1 MYRGCVYPDAI
12 FFQGSPVIFFKK
24 YFFLEFYFA
33 RVRVEIKKIDEMGDT
48 MKHIVLMGVACVL
61 LNMWCGAG
69 SVDQCL
75 RARRDERV
83 RAFLD
88 VIAYAEGTYLYGVL
102 GYSAR
107 FPMRWFN
114 GFGQHP
120 GFISVKKRSGEVTK
134 YSASGRYM
142 FLIKTWEYLAKK
154 LNLDD
159 FGPLNQDVAAIALLV
174 EKGALAALQSNNFE
188 RAVLL
193 ANKTWATFPGSPYG
207 QTTTTMPELKRLYQ
221 DRLVYYRGG
230 GVL

>member
-1 MYRGCVYPDAI
+1 M
-12 FFQGSPVIFFKK
+12 
-24 YFFLEFYFA
+24 
-33 RVRVEIKKIDEMGDT
+33 KKIFL
-48 MKHIVLMGVACVL
+48 VGVACVL
-61 LNMWCGAG
+61 CALRCLGANF
-69 SVDQCL
+69 DECL
-75 RARRDERV
+75 EARRDARV

-88 VIAYAEGTYLYGVL
+88 VIAHAEGTYLYGVL

-107 FPMRWFN
+107 YPMRWFN

-120 GFISVKKRSGEVTK
+120 GYVSVKKRSGQVAR

-142 FLIKTWEYLAKK
+142 FLVKTWDYLEKK
-154 LNLDD
+154 LGLSD
-159 FGPLNQDVAAIALLV
+159 FGPLSQDVGAIALLAQ
-174 EKGALAALQSNNFE
+174 KGALKALRADNFE

-207 QTTTTMPELKRLYQ
+207 QTTTTMPELKRLFS